1 MSSPASAHVASD
13 DDVPPPKKR
22 LKTAPAAASV
32 SVPVDAAM
40 EKLIRLRDS
49 ARLSRDWETAD
60 RLRAELRS
68 LGWKPQDNSS
78 STAAAVAGGQT
89 AVLQKGKLLHKTGQA
104 KRKVL
109 KTIEVRTTGI
119 FSKAKKGTAFHLLQA
134 KGNGTTAF
142 TKEEGGFAV
151 RDSTFFFIG
160 DEKADEAAQSAW
172 LAALEK
178 CGFVA

>member
-1 MSSPASAHVASD
+1 MASLDAGAA
-13 DDVPPPKKR
+13 DVPPPKKR
-22 LKTAPAAASV
+22 LKTASAAAGV

-60 RLRAELRS
+60 RLREELRAC
-68 LGWKPQDNSS
+68 GWKPQDKSS
-78 STAAAVAGGQT
+78 STDAAEPGGQT
-89 AVLQKGKLLHKTGQA
+89 VVLRTGKLLHKTGQA

-109 KTIEVRTTGI
+109 KTIEVRTTGL

-160 DEKADEAAQSAW
+160 DEKSDEAAQSAW
-172 LAALEK
+172 LAALK
-178 CGFVA
+178 NCGFVA